1 MCIIYDLQGHY
12 YLLYKEDAKKKKKK
26 LRNFLA
32 VWWLELYASTAGG
45 LGSISSWGTK
55 IPQALWCGGKTNK
68 QTGFQ
73 RVENHCVKASCAVL
87 SCSVMSLCNCHT
99 PLSMGILQ
107 AIILELVAMP
117 SSRGSSQPRDR
128 TQISCISGGFFTV
141 WATREALSAR
151 DCL

>member
-1 MCIIYDLQGHY
+1 MCVLSMIYRGIIICCIKKML
-12 YLLYKEDAKKKKKK
+12 KKKKN

-117 SSRGSSQPRDR
+117 YSRGSSQPRDR

-141 WATREALSAR
+141 
-151 DCL
+151 

>member
-1 MCIIYDLQGHY
+1 MCVLSMIYRGIIICCIKKML
-12 YLLYKEDAKKKKKK
+12 KKKKK

-117 SSRGSSQPRDR
+117 SSRGSSQPRDW

>member
-1 MCIIYDLQGHY
+1 MCVLSMIYRGIIICCIKKML
-12 YLLYKEDAKKKKKK
+12 KKKKK

-117 SSRGSSQPRDR
+117 SSRGSSQPRD
-128 TQISCISGGFFTV
+128 
-141 WATREALSAR
+141 
-151 DCL
+151 